1 MYLIIYSSIHV
12 KSVSRECFYDTL
24 CDYGFVKWLIVSC
37 YIFGAVVLRGHCTGI
52 FSEYC
57 NQMFFL
63 QEVFQETLS
72 HLALCQQHMSCEEAI
87 DWTGTETLEKI
98 KTLMVT
104 SYETSGAGTRHG
116 PVLVQG
122 SHGTGKSSII
132 GAVYSNCEAWF
143 GRRLLRIVRF
153 SGATPRSAYNLELLR
168 VICQQLCLLLHLSD
182 GFLPKDASF
191 DPLYVNNWFQTLIRR
206 FEETATDE
214 LLVILIDD
222 LHRLNPLD
230 SDIVAA
236 LSWLPISL
244 PRNVHIVGTTALPPE
259 LLKLTPVQR
268 ERFRSPDCYI
278 ELLPDPGEC
287 QTGRH
292 CFVPQ

>member
-1 MYLIIYSSIHV
+1 VL
-12 KSVSRECFYDTL
+12 SV
-24 CDYGFVKWLIVSC
+24 
-37 YIFGAVVLRGHCTGI
+37 HCTGI
-52 FSEYC
+52 FREHWNHMS
-57 NQMFFL
+57 FL
-63 QEVFQETLS
+63 QEVFQESLS
-72 HLALCQQHMSCEEAI
+72 HLALCQQYMSREEAI
-87 DWTGTETLEKI
+87 DWTGTDTLDRI
-98 KTLMVT
+98 RTLMVA
-104 SYETSGAGTRHG
+104 SYGASGPGTRHG

-168 VICQQLCLLLHLSD
+168 IICQQLCLLLHLSD

-206 FEETATDE
+206 FEETATNE

-268 ERFRSPDCYI
+268 ERFRTPDCYI
-278 ELLPDPGEC
+278 ELLADPGEC
-287 QTGRH
+287 H
-292 CFVPQ
+292 IIS

>member
-1 MYLIIYSSIHV
+1 MFRV
-12 KSVSRECFYDTL
+12 
-24 CDYGFVKWLIVSC
+24 
-37 YIFGAVVLRGHCTGI
+37 HCTGI
-52 FSEYC
+52 LIEYG
-57 NQMFFL
+57 NQMFVL

-72 HLALCQQHMSCEEAI
+72 HLALCQHHMSSEEAI
-87 DWTGTETLEKI
+87 DWTGTETLERI

-104 SYETSGAGTRHG
+104 SYEVPGPATRHG

-132 GAVYSNCEAWF
+132 GAVYSSCEAWF

-168 VICQQLCLLLHLSD
+168 IICQQLCLLLHISD

-206 FEETATDE
+206 FEESATDE

-222 LHRLNPLD
+222 IHRLNPLD

-278 ELLPDPGEC
+278 ELLPNPGEW
-287 QTGRH
+287 H
-292 CFVPQ
+292 IIS